1 MKRIIMKGP
10 EVMVKSISYYS
21 KGISENSIMEIVE
34 KVLLGSNALELD
46 MRIRARFNL
55 FEKTMYR
62 I

>member
-1 MKRIIMKGP
+1 
-10 EVMVKSISYYS
+10 MVKSISYYS